1 MKIDSTKVF
10 DCPRGRRWIG
20 LVVKVNSE
28 YCHKCEH
35 RSFRTESVTS
45 KIVECKEIAGEQTEK
60 SLREFAAFERMG
72 ERLASALNPEQ
83 NVETTRY
90 TIYPHEIEE
99 AIMRYLVAENGAD
112 YDKLCQ
118 ADFTINIQGRTVDK
132 NELVTVESD
141 FKCARVTVD
150 TEV

>member
-1 MKIDSTKVF
+1 MGTFLEELSKGKKFRLPKRYFVGI
-10 DCPRGRRWIG
+10 
-20 LVVKVNSE
+20 VKEFLSAGGQLP
-28 YCHKCEH
+28 KGW
-35 RSFRTESVTS
+35 

-60 SLREFAAFERMG
+60 SLREFTAFERMG
-72 ERLASALNPEQ
+72 ERLANALGSKL
-83 NVETTRY
+83 ETTARY
-90 TIYPHEIEE
+90 TLYPHEIEE

-150 TEV
+150 VEV